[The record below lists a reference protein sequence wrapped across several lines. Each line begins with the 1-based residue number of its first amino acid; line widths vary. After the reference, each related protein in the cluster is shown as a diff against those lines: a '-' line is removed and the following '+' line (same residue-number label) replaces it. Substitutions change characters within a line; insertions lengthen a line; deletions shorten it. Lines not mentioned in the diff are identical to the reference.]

1 MCRMIKEKQT
11 YHVDLVSGDVLGQKL
26 EENPSFTVHA
36 TDEELAELKQCLEEH
51 RTDDLEAYAR
61 SHVPYLLYHH
71 DRANDKY
78 DAAMKRLYALIYKL
92 GDETARNHIEEI
104 GILKDNKFEG
114 NEEVQKFK

>member
-1 MCRMIKEKQT
+1 MSQKKQT

-26 EENPSFTVHA
+26 EENPSFTIHA
-36 TDEELAELKQCLEEH
+36 TDEELVELKQCLEEH
-51 RTDDLEAYAR
+51 HTNDLESYAR

-78 DAAMKRLYALIYKL
+78 DAAMKKLYAIIYQL
-92 GDETARNHIEEI
+92 GDENAREHIEEI

-114 NEEVQKFK
+114 DQEVKNFK

>member
-1 MCRMIKEKQT
+1 MMQEKQT

-78 DAAMKRLYALIYKL
+78 DAAMKSFMPSFINLAMKRR
-92 GDETARNHIEEI
+92 ET
-104 GILKDNKFEG
+104 ILKKSAF
-114 NEEVQKFK
+114 